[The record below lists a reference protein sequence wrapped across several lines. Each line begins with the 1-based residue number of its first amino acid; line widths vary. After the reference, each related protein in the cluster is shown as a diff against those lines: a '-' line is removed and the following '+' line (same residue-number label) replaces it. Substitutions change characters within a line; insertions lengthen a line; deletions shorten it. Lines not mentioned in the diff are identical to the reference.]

1 MSSGS
6 MRSLVVGVDQKYGVF
21 RMAKFGMAQL
31 IGFLI
36 AEGVLAL
43 SLMSYY
49 HNFWVPQ
56 DSYSSPLLIGLNLLA
71 FVVGVA
77 VAFCINEMVNIRVQA
92 HGAQGRASGVFFR
105 FLKYQAVNG
114 AGKPIILVVEL
125 VLLALLGVSPVLGL
139 MVGAMICYP
148 VMYLASMH
156 FVWQS
161 HTTVS

>member
-1 MSSGS
+1 MK
-6 MRSLVVGVDQKYGVF
+6 SLIAGVDQKYGVF

-31 IGFLI
+31 IGFFI

-43 SLMSYY
+43 SLMLHY
-49 HNFWVPQ
+49 HSFWVPQ

-77 VAFCINEMVNIRVQA
+77 AAFCINERVNIRVQA
-92 HGAQGRASGVFFR
+92 RAAQGGVSGVFFR

-125 VLLALLGVSPVLGL
+125 ALLALLGVSPVLGL
-139 MVGAMICYP
+139 IVGAMICYP
-148 VMYLASMH
+148 VMYLASMR

-161 HTTVS
+161 HTAVP